1 MNAQSIVNV
10 IKHHLLR
17 HPNDAYLFVDAAKPN
32 AETTTTAIVI
42 PTWEMRQAG
51 KDVTE
56 ALQVHKFN
64 LRLYGLGEA
73 KTIEEWVS
81 PALPNQDL
89 IVSYLQDK
97 IDIPTAMYLAMER
110 AKVALK

>member
-1 MNAQSIVNV
+1 MNAQVIVNQ

-17 HPNDAYLFVDAAKPN
+17 NPSDAYLFVHAAKPN
-32 AETTTTAIVI
+32 TESTIAIL
-42 PTWEMRQAG
+42 TWEMRQAG
-51 KDVTE
+51 NAIVE

-81 PALPNQDL
+81 PSIPNQDL
-89 IVSYLQDK
+89 IVTYLQGK